1 VRSVG
6 CMSTPARSRGR
17 PSPAVYRRRRL
28 VVLLGLLLVIA
39 AIVLLIARPWG
50 SGGTKPR
57 AGLNGAATA
66 QSSDIPVPQQNNASL
81 SAGPS
86 AVPSTASAHS
96 VAGAPCIAL
105 NVLVEA
111 ITDKTVYSAG
121 ERPQLSLKVTN
132 NGPVSCA
139 LNVGTAQQDFTI
151 TSGSDVFWRSTDCQ
165 VNPSDTQIMLA
176 AGQSLSSSASLTW
189 DRTRSAK
196 DTCGGARPSAPEGGA
211 SYHLSVTLDGITST
225 QTKQFQLL

>member
-1 VRSVG
+1 
-6 CMSTPARSRGR
+6 MSTPARSRGR

-66 QSSDIPVPQQNNASL
+66 QSSDIPVPQQNGSL

-121 ERPQLSLKVTN
+121 ERP
-132 NGPVSCA
+132 
-139 LNVGTAQQDFTI
+139 
-151 TSGSDVFWRSTDCQ
+151 
-165 VNPSDTQIMLA
+165 
-176 AGQSLSSSASLTW
+176 
-189 DRTRSAK
+189 
-196 DTCGGARPSAPEGGA
+196 
-211 SYHLSVTLDGITST
+211 
-225 QTKQFQLL
+225 